1 MHSHII
7 ALVGWLLSNAGAL
20 VAGGYLGYR
29 FGDKVEAAVIGL
41 YSKAEAGLRGVA
53 GLVKK

>member
-7 ALVGWLLSNAGAL
+7 ALVGWILSNAGAL

-41 YSKAEAGLRGVA
+41 YSKAEAGVRGVA

>member
-1 MHSHII
+1 MHSHIL
-7 ALVGWLLSNAGAL
+7 ALVGWILSNAGAL

-41 YSKAEAGLRGVA
+41 YNKVEASVRGVA